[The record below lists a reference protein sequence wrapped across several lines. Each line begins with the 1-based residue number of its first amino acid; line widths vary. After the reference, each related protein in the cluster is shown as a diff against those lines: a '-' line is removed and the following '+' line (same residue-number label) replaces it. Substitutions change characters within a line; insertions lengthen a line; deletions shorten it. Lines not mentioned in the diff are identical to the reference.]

1 MFIILSCFLWTLNF
15 NLLDSELL
23 NQKLY
28 LLIGMYYDFDSGSP
42 NSKSIMADQLCGI
55 WYLQAC
61 GIIDEVCC
69 HQK

>member
-1 MFIILSCFLWTLNF
+1 
-15 NLLDSELL
+15 
-23 NQKLY
+23 
-28 LLIGMYYDFDSGSP
+28 MYYDFDSGSP

-69 HQK
+69 HQKCLLFVK